1 MSLIALQQ
9 HKNKLRKMREM
20 FKYVDITT
28 VKVFKTKVCFR
39 YASILSNEQKSTQC
53 NG

>member
-1 MSLIALQQ
+1 
-9 HKNKLRKMREM
+9 M

-39 YASILSNEQKSTQC
+39 YASKLSNEKKSTQC